1 METGDKEVLIN
12 EIRKWIGYDEEI
24 KQLQKKIRQIRQ
36 EKKETTNTLV
46 DVLHIEATSKLAS

>member
-24 KQLQKKIRQIRQ
+24 KHVTEKNKTNKTGKKRNNQYFSQ
-36 EKKETTNTLV
+36 YNEK
-46 DVLHIEATSKLAS
+46 

>member
-1 METGDKEVLIN
+1 MENGDKDVLIN

-36 EKKETTNTLV
+36 EKKEN
-46 DVLHIEATSKLAS
+46 DKYFSRYNEK